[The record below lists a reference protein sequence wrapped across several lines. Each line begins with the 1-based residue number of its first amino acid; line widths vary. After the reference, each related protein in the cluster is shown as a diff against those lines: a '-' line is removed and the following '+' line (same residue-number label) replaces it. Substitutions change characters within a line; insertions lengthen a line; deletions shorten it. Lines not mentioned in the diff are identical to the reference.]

1 MKKVYKRKRILSFG
15 IIDKN
20 GTSWAKDCKIT
31 GLNKKVKVLYDF
43 KEGDVVGFANN
54 FVRTKTSLYADLTID
69 CDLLK
74 RESYYSAIG
83 VEVTKPKYDSA
94 KSFDENMEK
103 DIIQAKIHNIGL
115 VEKPS
120 IDNLSLIEKG
130 E

>member
-69 CDLLK
+69 CDYRYKTILNLEK
-74 RESYYSAIG
+74 NSLQKIFVYYTIL
-83 VEVTKPKYDSA
+83 
-94 KSFDENMEK
+94 
-103 DIIQAKIHNIGL
+103 II
-115 VEKPS
+115 
-120 IDNLSLIEKG
+120 
-130 E
+130 